1 MTNRKRDLL
10 DAAACAATIGM
21 VFAAMWLAMFL

>member
-1 MTNRKRDLL
+1 MKDRTRDML
-10 DAAACAATIGM
+10 DAAACAATIGL